1 LRWAFPARSIMVPGI
16 IPATTMGRDI
26 MLLDTIGDL
35 TGMRTTG
42 VPIGGTGT
50 GGITAGTGIEKLGR
64 NPRRNWAGSPENLPS
79 KRSGSNCKLF
89 RKVNQTGRDNIPGL
103 LGDQIGGLLR
113 SMFCWAKD
121 ERRAQA

>member
-1 LRWAFPARSIMVPGI
+1 MVPGI

-35 TGMRTTG
+35 TGMCTTG

-64 NPRRNWAGSPENLPS
+64 IS
-79 KRSGSNCKLF
+79 
-89 RKVNQTGRDNIPGL
+89 
-103 LGDQIGGLLR
+103 
-113 SMFCWAKD
+113 
-121 ERRAQA
+121 